1 MARSPDDS
9 YTRVLR
15 ARAYLGLKKPDDAM
29 KDLDYVLNAKPNF
42 LAALALRG
50 ITWSALRD
58 YGKAVDDL
66 DRAIA
71 QKETVESLF
80 ARARA
85 HEALGHPG
93 KATDD
98 FRRATQLPPTSSIK
112 VPITEVMARLRQSGA
127 TRDRSEIP
135 AATIQPVSDECANP
149 DISCTPSSETVGRMA
164 SGRRSVASRIDGG
177 ARLPKV
183 SCAFGTR
190 ANTTPLPSTS
200 DSVQSSLGRCFSRML
215 WNIATG
221 GLKEMS

>member
-1 MARSPDDS
+1 MLTSSQFDRAVVAFDQIVARSPDDS

-80 ARARA
+80 ARAKA

-98 FRRATQLPPTSSIK
+98 FRRATQLPPTSVFDTLAQTESKRKIQELSKK
-112 VPITEVMARLRQSGA
+112 VP
-127 TRDRSEIP
+127 
-135 AATIQPVSDECANP
+135 C
-149 DISCTPSSETVGRMA
+149 
-164 SGRRSVASRIDGG
+164 GG
-177 ARLPKV
+177 AGQ
-183 SCAFGTR
+183 GTC
-190 ANTTPLPSTS
+190 L
-200 DSVQSSLGRCFSRML
+200 
-215 WNIATG
+215 
-221 GLKEMS
+221 